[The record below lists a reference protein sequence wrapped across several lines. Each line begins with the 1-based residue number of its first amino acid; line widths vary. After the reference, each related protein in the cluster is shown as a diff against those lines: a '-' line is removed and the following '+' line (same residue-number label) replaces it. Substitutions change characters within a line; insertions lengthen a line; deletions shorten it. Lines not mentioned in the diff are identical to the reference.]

1 MAGKMRPVGNGRTD
15 PRDLQCVISRTSVC
29 DLYGRARRRLV
40 WILGLVYTHVGVL
53 HETVFTT
60 GTPMMRRR
68 TGAPSH
74 NLAKLFPLQVSTWY
88 LCGGGTQQPAS
99 AQQPGMILRGAS
111 QSRDSTC

>member
-68 TGAPSH
+68 TGAA
-74 NLAKLFPLQVSTWY
+74 NCFPFKCLHGIRVELERSS
-88 LCGGGTQQPAS
+88 QPAPS
-99 AQQPGMILRGAS
+99 SPGMILRRAS